1 MFRKFDEKESV
12 SGVAQLKT
20 SVQKNI
26 RAQVPEFLLKKL
38 ARSCCDLTLSIYY
51 LPIYDSFFKVI
62 EIRIRYKKMVIK
74 DNKFDQELI

>member
-26 RAQVPEFLLKKL
+26 RAQVPEFLLKKF
-38 ARSCCDLTLSIYY
+38 ARSWCDLILSIFYFS
-51 LPIYDSFFKVI
+51 IYDSFLK
-62 EIRIRYKKMVIK
+62 
-74 DNKFDQELI
+74 

>member
-26 RAQVPEFLLKKL
+26 RAQVPEF
-38 ARSCCDLTLSIYY
+38 
-51 LPIYDSFFKVI
+51 SF
-62 EIRIRYKKMVIK
+62 
-74 DNKFDQELI
+74 KFQKINAEV